1 MREMHKGRTF
11 SVKEFVAVCD
21 EAAAAITGSGRERKL
36 IDENFKSHI
45 MLAVTQ
51 VNGCK
56 YCSYVHTKHALKSGS
71 SAEELAR
78 LMEGDLRSVDPVQT
92 PALVF
97 AQHYAHTMGD
107 YDADAYE
114 RIVSS
119 YGADRARGI
128 LAIVKQI
135 MMTNAYGGA
144 ISLMDDRIRRI
155 KHPESRLSSE
165 LGILLSVFVVLPA
178 ALLKNLFKGSR

>member
-1 MREMHKGRTF
+1 MHKERTF
-11 SVKEFVAVCD
+11 SVKEFLAICD
-21 EAAAAITGSGRERKL
+21 EAAAAITGSGREMKM
-36 IDENFKSHI
+36 IDKNFKSQI

-56 YCSYVHTKHALKSGS
+56 FCSYVHTKHALKSGS
-71 SAEELAR
+71 SAEDLAR
-78 LMEGDLRSVDPVQT
+78 LMEGDLSSVDPVRT

-107 YDADAYE
+107 YDAAAYE

-128 LAIVKQI
+128 LAIVKKI
-135 MMTNAYGGA
+135 MMTNAFGGA
-144 ISLMDDRIRRI
+144 ISLFGDRIKRM
-155 KHPESRLSSE
+155 KHPESRLVSE
-165 LGILLSVFVVLPA
+165 LGILLGALVFLPLMLIKN
-178 ALLKNLFKGSR
+178 ALTGRRG